1 MSNDRDDKLNKD
13 TEAAEF
19 TLEEILAEFG
29 SGPKPSGPDLPWPEA
44 KRRPPPPENVVPFPT
59 PAPEAPGG
67 EDPDGPEED
76 AEEEEA
82 LPPPLRPKTGQ
93 PPASDKVLEFPEDDT
108 PPLQAGIEHL
118 KRKAD
123 AYAEQMFEQEGVE
136 VSDETLRF
144 ERLIPGVDEEE
155 PPAGRFFRERKPR
168 RETAPPP
175 DLPPAELAGRYGR
188 GLGLLRL
195 RAVLVLLLCLPMLWL
210 TLAPLLPFPLPAALA
225 ASVPL
230 QGLLSAILLAAA
242 MLLGADGLILGLA
255 RLFTLRPGADTLTA
269 FSCLF
274 ALADALTMGRLTPE
288 RQGLPYCVAA
298 GLSLFFTL
306 WGTYS
311 KRQGLRMACRTAAA
325 ASEPYLV
332 TLDEK
337 AWNGRSAYAKWSGSP
352 IGFGSQIQEDDGAQ
366 RIFRVAAPLLLLSC
380 LLFSLIAS
388 VGRGA
393 PVRLVWCL
401 SATTASAACLSGM
414 LLFGRPFRVLSRR
427 LSSSGAALGGWPGV
441 ARQGSAIL
449 LTDADLFPPGSV
461 SLNGIKIFGDYP
473 VEKVV
478 AVTATLI
485 RDAGSGLDKIFHDLL
500 RSQGAVYR
508 RTTGGIERHEGGG
521 LTAVI
526 RNEQIAVGSAAFMSL
541 LEVSLPQGLNVRNAV
556 FCAIDGELAGIFA
569 LNYVLHP
576 VISPSLTSLIGGK
589 VSPVLAT
596 RDFNLIPAML
606 RQKFKLPVEKMDFP
620 TVERRVELSD
630 PDAPHDPVITA
641 VLCREGLAPFAE
653 AVVGARRLRW
663 AVTAAALLA
672 VLGSV
677 IGVLLAFY
685 LTAQGAWDSLT
696 AANLTFFLTAWLVPT
711 YLISGWVNRYGP
723 QKAAASASQTRR
735 LFAGEAAGHTGG
747 PPPVDLA
754 LHQMVRPA
762 RGAARTALPPVR
774 VPVVPSAR
782 TRLTGA
788 AARQISRYWIPA
800 PLRAM
805 VRVAASKLQPSP
817 SADRSI
823 LTTKRP
829 SVWVL
834 MVKYGPGTGSSPA
847 RAGAASPA
855 HRASTRNRGAN
866 LCFIYTSS
874 SVSAPDGRGT
884 DSPGISAG
892 NKNAVQG
899 IPYTASEDKV
909 SQMHTGHAK
918 YTLFPAL

>member
-696 AANLTFFLTAWLVPT
+696 AANLTFFLTRWRVPT
-711 YLISGWVNRYGP
+711 YLISGWANRY
-723 QKAAASASQTRR
+723 
-735 LFAGEAAGHTGG
+735 
-747 PPPVDLA
+747 
-754 LHQMVRPA
+754 
-762 RGAARTALPPVR
+762 
-774 VPVVPSAR
+774 
-782 TRLTGA
+782 
-788 AARQISRYWIPA
+788 
-800 PLRAM
+800 
-805 VRVAASKLQPSP
+805 
-817 SADRSI
+817 
-823 LTTKRP
+823 
-829 SVWVL
+829 
-834 MVKYGPGTGSSPA
+834 
-847 RAGAASPA
+847 
-855 HRASTRNRGAN
+855 
-866 LCFIYTSS
+866 
-874 SVSAPDGRGT
+874 
-884 DSPGISAG
+884 
-892 NKNAVQG
+892 
-899 IPYTASEDKV
+899 
-909 SQMHTGHAK
+909 
-918 YTLFPAL
+918 